1 MPIVTWSQDF
11 SVNIQEIDDQ
21 HKVIVD
27 MINKINHAV
36 TGNGDPEIIKQV
48 IEQLVDYTTV
58 HFAIEEALM
67 RMFHFPGYE
76 QHKQIHTK
84 LLERV
89 LAFQKQY
96 AKGNTQIGSELLY
109 FLRDWL
115 LNHIVKVDK
124 EYSTHLLS
132 HKIEG

>member
-11 SVNIQEIDDQ
+11 SVRIQEIDDQ

-27 MINKINHAV
+27 LINKINDAV
-36 TGNGDPEIIKQV
+36 AGNSVPETVKQV

-67 RMFHFPGYE
+67 RMFHYPGYE

-115 LNHIVKVDK
+115 LNHIVKVYR
-124 EYSTHLLS
+124 EYSGHLLS

>member
-1 MPIVTWSQDF
+1 MSIVTWSQDF

-21 HKVIVD
+21 HKIILNL
-27 MINKINHAV
+27 INKINDAV
-36 TGNGDPEIIKQV
+36 TGNGSPEIIGQV
-48 IEQLVDYTTV
+48 IDELAHYTTV

-67 RMFHFPGYE
+67 RMFHYPDYD
-76 QHKQIHTK
+76 QHKQIHTA
-84 LLERV
+84 LLARV
-89 LAFQKQY
+89 LSFKKQY

-115 LNHIVKVDK
+115 LNHIVKVDR
-124 EYSTHLLS
+124 EYSAHLLS

>member
-11 SVNIQEIDDQ
+11 SVHIQEIDDQ

-27 MINKINHAV
+27 LINKINDAV
-36 TGNGDPEIIKQV
+36 TGNGDPEAIKQV

-58 HFAIEEALM
+58 HFSIEEALM
-67 RMFHFPGYE
+67 RMFHYPGYE

-96 AKGNTQIGSELLY
+96 AKGNAQIGSELLY

-115 LNHIVKVDK
+115 LSHIVKVDR
-124 EYSTHLLS
+124 EYSTHLRS

>member
-1 MPIVTWSQDF
+1 MPIVTWSEDF
-11 SVNIQEIDDQ
+11 SVSIQEIDDQ

-27 MINKINHAV
+27 LINKINDAV
-36 TGNGDPEIIKQV
+36 TGNGSAEAIGQV
-48 IEQLVDYTTV
+48 IEELVRYTTV

-67 RMFHFPGYE
+67 RMFHYPDYA

-89 LAFQKQY
+89 LNFQKQY

-115 LNHIVKVDK
+115 LSHIVKVDRG
-124 EYSTHLLS
+124 YSAHLLS

>member
-1 MPIVTWSQDF
+1 MPIVTWSQEF

-27 MINKINHAV
+27 LINEVNDAV
-36 TGNGDPEIIKQV
+36 AGNGGPETVKQV

-58 HFAIEEALM
+58 HFTIEEALM
-67 RMFHFPGYE
+67 RMFHYPGYE

-84 LLERV
+84 LLGRV

-96 AKGNTQIGSELLY
+96 AKGNTQISSELLY

-115 LNHIVKVDK
+115 LNHIVKVDR
-124 EYSTHLLS
+124 EYSAHLLS
-132 HKIEG
+132 HKIES

>member
-27 MINKINHAV
+27 LINKINDAV
-36 TGNGDPEIIKQV
+36 AGNGGPETVKQV
-48 IEQLVDYTTV
+48 IEQLVHYTTV
-58 HFAIEEALM
+58 HFSIEEALM
-67 RMFHFPGYE
+67 RMFHYPDYE
-76 QHKQIHTK
+76 QHKQIHK
-84 LLERV
+84 NLLERV

-96 AKGNTQIGSELLY
+96 AKGNTQIGPELLY

-115 LNHIVKVDK
+115 LNHIVKIDRG
-124 EYSTHLLS
+124 YSAYLLS